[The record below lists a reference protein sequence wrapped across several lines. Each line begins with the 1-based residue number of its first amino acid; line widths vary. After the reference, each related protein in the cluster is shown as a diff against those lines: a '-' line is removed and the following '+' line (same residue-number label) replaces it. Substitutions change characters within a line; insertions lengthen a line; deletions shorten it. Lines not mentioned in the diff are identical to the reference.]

1 MNNLYWVDNKI
12 MKLYDRF
19 TDAETGELCDW
30 KDEDGNIIAP
40 VEEFFKQFEALNME
54 RKDVIENLLLGYKN
68 DTVEAEA
75 IKLEI
80 GRLAAR
86 KKYCEKRAER
96 FKAAAVDAL
105 NGEPYTSGKVA
116 VSWRKSTIA
125 TSDDESIAP
134 DEYMKVTVTQKPD
147 KNAIKAAIKSG
158 TEVSGWRL
166 SENMNMSVK

>member
-12 MKLYDRF
+12 KKLYDRF

-68 DTVEAEA
+68 DTAEAEA

-96 FKAAAVDAL
+96 FKAAAADAL

-116 VSWRKSTIA
+116 VSWRPSTA
-125 TSDDESIAP
+125 VEVDESLCPKKYMRKKVVIAP
-134 DEYMKVTVTQKPD
+134 DKLSITAALKAGA
-147 KNAIKAAIKSG
+147 KIKGCKLV
-158 TEVSGWRL
+158 ER
-166 SENMNMSVK
+166 MNMSVK

>member
-68 DTVEAEA
+68 DTAEAEA

-96 FKAAAVDAL
+96 FKAAAADAL
-105 NGEPYTSGKVA
+105 NGEPYTSGKVVA
-116 VSWRKSTIA
+116 RWTTSHPA
-125 TSDDESIAP
+125 ASDDENTAP
-134 DEYMKVTVTQKPD
+134 DEYMRVKVEKKPD

-158 TEVSGWRL
+158 IDVPGWWIA
-166 SENMNMSVK
+166 ENMNMSVK